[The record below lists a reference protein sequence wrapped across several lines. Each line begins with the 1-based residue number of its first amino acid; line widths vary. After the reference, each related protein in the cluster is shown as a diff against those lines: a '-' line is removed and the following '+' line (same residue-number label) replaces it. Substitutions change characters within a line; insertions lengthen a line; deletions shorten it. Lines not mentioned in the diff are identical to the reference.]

1 MYIDKVET
9 MPRNGHRQYN
19 KTSST
24 YSVCYIISGTNIV
37 IEACLMNNVKRLVQT
52 SSVDSVSP
60 LRDCVDED
68 EDSLPYLPES
78 ELAMP
83 EYASTKMKAEKL
95 VLGSHGR
102 PLADGRDSLNLQ
114 GLVFFFYTFASF
126 TDQKKISPEIPDFLL
141 DKLFG

>member
-1 MYIDKVET
+1 MI
-9 MPRNGHRQYN
+9 PRNDRIQHNNIYT
-19 KTSST
+19 TS
-24 YSVCYIISGTNIV
+24 SVCYIISGTNIV

-60 LRDCVDED
+60 LRDREDED
-68 EDSLPYLPES
+68 EDSLPYLSES

-102 PLADGRDSLNLQ
+102 PLADGRDSLSLQ
-114 GLVFFFYTFASF
+114 VLIFFF
-126 TDQKKISPEIPDFLL
+126 ILLHLSPTKRKFHLRSWI
-141 DKLFG
+141 

>member
-1 MYIDKVET
+1 MVHNVVE
-9 MPRNGHRQYN
+9 MII
-19 KTSST
+19 SSL
-24 YSVCYIISGTNIV
+24 SVCQHHINKNVITWSIISGTNIV

-52 SSVDSVSP
+52 SSVDAVSP
-60 LRDCVDED
+60 LRDCFEED

-102 PLADGRDSLNLQ
+102 PLADGRNPLNCRE
-114 GLVFFFYTFASF
+114 FHSSIA
-126 TDQKKISPEIPDFLL
+126 LL
-141 DKLFG
+141 